1 MRYAA
6 GVDVVVGRCYACQ
19 RPVRRSE
26 ATRVNDPMVSSATG
40 RPVRR
45 LAHYGACAD
54 ELRFRLGG
62 PPIRGFEP

>member
-6 GVDVVVGRCYACQ
+6 GVDVAVGRCYVCR
-19 RPVRRSE
+19 RPVHRAE
-26 ATRVNDPMVSSATG
+26 ATRINDPAVIGPNG

-45 LAHYGACAD
+45 LAHYGACAE
-54 ELRFRLGG
+54 ELRLRMAG